1 MYSIIIKFFFLPKH
15 LIMKISRLEALGQ
28 YRDRSCADMMA
39 NTGVQKSENVTQV
52 SDVLGTGCRLTEP
65 SQACIPD

>member
-1 MYSIIIKFFFLPKH
+1 
-15 LIMKISRLEALGQ
+15 MKISRLEALGQ

-39 NTGVQKSENVTQV
+39 NTSVQKPEGVTQV
-52 SDVLGTGCRLTEP
+52 SDILGTGCHLTEP